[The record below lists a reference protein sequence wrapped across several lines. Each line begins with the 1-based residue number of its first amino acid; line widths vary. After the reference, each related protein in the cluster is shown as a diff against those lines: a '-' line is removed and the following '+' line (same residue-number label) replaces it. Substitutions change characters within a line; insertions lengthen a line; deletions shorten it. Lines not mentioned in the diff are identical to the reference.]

1 MKATTANAADKRRA
15 TNTPAPSF
23 VLITAK
29 YNSEKIFSPIIGIG
43 IRSIKGSMMGLMMGS
58 AGSGWMEIMGHA
70 GATHCPGARGC
81 AHFL

>member
-29 YNSEKIFSPIIGIG
+29 YNSEKKFPDQRIHRIG
-43 IRSIKGSMMGLMMGS
+43 IRAIKGSMMGLMMMMGS
-58 AGSGWMEIMGHA
+58 AGSGWMEIMGA
-70 GATHCPGARGC
+70 CRR
-81 AHFL
+81 